1 MLPAWLD
8 VDQMLYPDCH
18 CVHYVLYPACLCIN
32 SILFI
37 ALSIVDCFHLVAMSM
52 MYRNCICV
60 NDAWYLDWCQWCMVS
75 RLSLCPWCIVSS
87 LLQCWFCI
95 QLVPF
100 VNDLLYLNFC
110 STINT
115 DIHSYGMF
123 VCFLIFNDLFLSG
136 CFKHG
141 CTLDRQIT

>member
-1 MLPAWLD
+1 LLPAWLD

-75 RLSLCPWCIVSS
+75 RLSLCPWCIVPDKNRS
-87 LLQCWFCI
+87 LKIKKHTNIPYEWISVLIVLQKFRYNKSFTKGTSWI
-95 QLVPF
+95 Q
-100 VNDLLYLNFC
+100 
-110 STINT
+110 S
-115 DIHSYGMF
+115 
-123 VCFLIFNDLFLSG
+123 
-136 CFKHG
+136 
-141 CTLDRQIT
+141 